1 MRQQNMYGFRHAVLH
16 LNIISVCKYVKVAGH
31 TCLENLTTRFIC
43 KKKKKQNRCSILLG
57 RKLSYDN
64 DLTPSLVKIILNQAF
79 KSCLVERQHP

>member
-1 MRQQNMYGFRHAVLH
+1 MRQKNMYGFRHSVVH
-16 LNIISVCKYVKVAGH
+16 LNIQPDLFA
-31 TCLENLTTRFIC
+31 
-43 KKKKKQNRCSILLG
+43 KKKNKTDVLFLLG

>member
-43 KKKKKQNRCSILLG
+43 KKNKTDVLFLLG